1 MKTSV
6 TLAAVLLMAAN
17 PVFAP
22 TAFAQDEAPATIA
35 DADTQGLA
43 DALGEIGREG
53 SSSPSAPLEAPQE
66 TGPFPSNQVTP
77 QPFVSP
83 NGGEEGLRAS
93 VKSLQQA
100 LTELQQ
106 LQLQTKQAHWNVSGT
121 LFRSLHKLLQ
131 EHYEGLSQYADM
143 CAERLLAIG
152 ASSDGRATTIV
163 ETSGVPEFPGGFIDD
178 AQVIRWF
185 TLAYKQTAE
194 EVRGGIYATEENDP
208 QTSNIL
214 QEIEG
219 ALAKYQ
225 WQMRAFVQNTPTDP
239 NEGADLDDGQ
249 PIGLPQADAPIQID
263 PSAN

>member
-6 TLAAVLLMAAN
+6 ALAAVLLTAAS
-17 PVFAP
+17 PLVAP
-22 TAFAQDEAPATIA
+22 MAFAQDEAPSTIA
-35 DADTQGLA
+35 GADSEGLA
-43 DALGEIGREG
+43 GALGEIGREG
-53 SSSPSAPLEAPQE
+53 SSSPAAPLQAPQE
-66 TGPFPSNQVTP
+66 TGPFPSNQITS

-93 VKSLQQA
+93 VESLQQT

-121 LFRSLHKLLQ
+121 LFISLHELLQ
-131 EHYEGLSQYADM
+131 EHYEGLADYADM
-143 CAERLLAIG
+143 VAERLLAIG

-163 ETSGVPEFPGGFIDD
+163 QTSGVPEFPGGFIDD

-214 QEIEG
+214 QEVEG

-225 WQMRAFVQNTPTDP
+225 WQMRAFVQDTPTDP
-239 NEGADLDDGQ
+239 NAGADLDDGQ
-249 PIGLPQADAPIQID
+249 PIGVPQADQPPQIRPD
-263 PSAN
+263 AD